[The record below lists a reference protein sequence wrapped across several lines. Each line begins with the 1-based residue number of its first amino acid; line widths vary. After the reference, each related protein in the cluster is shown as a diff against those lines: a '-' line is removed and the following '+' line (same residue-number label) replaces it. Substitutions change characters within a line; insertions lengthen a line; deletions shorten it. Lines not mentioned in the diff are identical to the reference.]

1 MRGLKEEYYL
11 RNPSQES
18 FYLSSVNEQGI
29 FENVIAV

>member
-29 FENVIAV
+29 FENIIAV

>member
-18 FYLSSVNEQGI
+18 FYLSSMNEQGI
-29 FENVIAV
+29 FRNVKAI